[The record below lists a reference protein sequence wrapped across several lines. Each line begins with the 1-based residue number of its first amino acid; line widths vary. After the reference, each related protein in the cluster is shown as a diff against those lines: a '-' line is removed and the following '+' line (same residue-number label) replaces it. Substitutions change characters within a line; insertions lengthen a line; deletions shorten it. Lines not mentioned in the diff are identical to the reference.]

1 MADSDDTKYYPT
13 QFQIDTDVFGFR
25 ISESVE
31 EHNYHK
37 NQVYET
43 KEDIMKKSS
52 LESSKVMKFFICLGN
67 IMTYFF
73 LFFGAHHMFS

>member
-1 MADSDDTKYYPT
+1 M
-13 QFQIDTDVFGFR
+13 
-25 ISESVE
+25 E

-52 LESSKVMKFFICLGN
+52 VESSKAEAKKYLMENKATNVEVVVAEDFFEDTVQN
-67 IMTYFF
+67 
-73 LFFGAHHMFS
+73 